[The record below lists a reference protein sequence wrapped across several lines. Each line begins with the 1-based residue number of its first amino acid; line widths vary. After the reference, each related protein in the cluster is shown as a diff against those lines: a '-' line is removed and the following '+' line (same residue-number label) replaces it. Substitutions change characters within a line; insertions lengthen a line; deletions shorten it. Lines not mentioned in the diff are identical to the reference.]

1 MAKVNL
7 DYNQLECGP
16 CGFIVTVDNTLDR
29 QLLMQTH
36 WHVCHA
42 NLMPPVFDQNTWRTQ
57 VVKELTYSSN
67 IELPPQRTVEVPT
80 ATKQQQKVQI
90 LVREVRDSDRRVK
103 VRYQV
108 YVRLPHKPNSIYFP
122 HTDTIDNVR
131 AQRNALYNILVHAIP
146 GDTKIEVLDFLD

>member
-67 IELPPQRTVEVPT
+67 VELPPQRTVEAPT
-80 ATKQQQKVQI
+80 APKQSKKAQI
-90 LVREVRDSDRRVK
+90 LVREVRDADRRVK

-108 YVRLPHKPNSIYFP
+108 YVRPPNAS
-122 HTDTIDNVR
+122 TVSTCLL
-131 AQRNALYNILVHAIP
+131 QIP
-146 GDTKIEVLDFLD
+146 